1 MDKKQLIKF
10 KKRIL
15 SMELH
20 SGVRQ
25 GHLRKHYNKQLNIL
39 RNGSFYVGGAE
50 PPAQTSDLLSELIE
64 QMVDEKTLDRDKTYV
79 SYPLLILKRGDEPE
93 ETHQRCMCI
102 VKFGSDAEHVEAV
115 PEGQTD

>member
-50 PPAQTSDLLSELIE
+50 VAHQPSDPLGGLIE
-64 QMVDEKTLDRDKTYV
+64 QMKPLDREK
-79 SYPLLILKRGDEPE
+79 
-93 ETHQRCMCI
+93 HM
-102 VKFGSDAEHVEAV
+102 
-115 PEGQTD
+115 